1 MKYKKITV
9 IVPVFDV
16 EDYLAE
22 CVNSVI
28 EQTYKNLEIILV
40 DDGSKDSSLDICNDF
55 AKKDKRVKVIHK
67 KNKGVSSARNSALD
81 ISSGDFIV
89 FVDGDDFIAK
99 DMIELLYKNLIKNK
113 CDISICSYVEYFGN
127 TRKVESTNKTKFM
140 SSFFGLESILY
151 QCQISNS
158 PWAKLY
164 KKSLFDGIR
173 FPEDVSVAEDLE
185 VAYKVFSSAKNIIV
199 SPSKKYYYRLRS
211 GSAVNSQFN
220 LKRMD
225 SLVVLDRILL
235 SSSAKQPKLVAAVEN
250 RSFMEAIFI
259 LSSMPLRKKKLK
271 LEEKVCKNLIKKYRH
286 NVINDKKSRL
296 VYRIYALVSY
306 LSCDSLIA
314 LYKLKSAFRRFSG
327 VIK

>member
-1 MKYKKITV
+1 
-9 IVPVFDV
+9 
-16 EDYLAE
+16 
-22 CVNSVI
+22 
-28 EQTYKNLEIILV
+28 
-40 DDGSKDSSLDICNDF
+40 
-55 AKKDKRVKVIHK
+55 
-67 KNKGVSSARNSALD
+67 
-81 ISSGDFIV
+81 
-89 FVDGDDFIAK
+89 
-99 DMIELLYKNLIKNK
+99 
-113 CDISICSYVEYFGN
+113 
-127 TRKVESTNKTKFM
+127 
-140 SSFFGLESILY
+140 
-151 QCQISNS
+151 
-158 PWAKLY
+158 
-164 KKSLFDGIR
+164 
-173 FPEDVSVAEDLE
+173 
-185 VAYKVFSSAKNIIV
+185 
-199 SPSKKYYYRLRS
+199 
-211 GSAVNSQFN
+211 
-220 LKRMD
+220 MD